1 MFVTV
6 LKRRNIP
13 SLFVSGCVTLNLTTS
28 ITQKLPFDG
37 KTGLV
42 TITNSA
48 PADSSPY
55 ILLELSLK
63 HSVQEHSMFLT
74 VFSLS
79 KSFHGKSSLNELAWS
94 AFSVAIDIISLELFL
109 QSQGSLSFCSILF
122 HRSPCRWT
130 RTLLL
135 AASIHHSHSHCLQHQ
150 RTRTLVPLTMP
161 PAMWNS

>member
-94 AFSVAIDIISLELFL
+94 AFSVAIDIISLELFPISGIAIFL
-109 QSQGSLSFCSILF
+109 FDSIPSFALQMDENSTSCSIYSSQSQSQSI
-122 HRSPCRWT
+122 T
-130 RTLLL
+130 
-135 AASIHHSHSHCLQHQ
+135 
-150 RTRTLVPLTMP
+150 
-161 PAMWNS
+161 